1 MITYKKFI
9 EQANIL
15 SEEGFNEVIATLP
28 ETDTDFSYAD
38 FSDTRSKDDLA
49 TILLSEILAK
59 WNYVYAGEVNFNKLS
74 MYLEDVDNLEDLKE
88 IKETFSKWTINNYD
102 ELVGMLKNEEP
113 IKSMD
118 RDELISFIE
127 DRASL
132 IQLRNFAH
140 NL

>member
-1 MITYKKFI
+1 MITYKEFI

-38 FSDTRSKDDLA
+38 FSDTSTKNDLA

-59 WNYVYAGEVNFNKLS
+59 WNYVYPDEVNFDKLS
-74 MYLEDVDNLEDLKE
+74 MYLEDVNNLEDLKE
-88 IKETFSKWTINNYD
+88 IKETFSKWTISNYG
-102 ELVGMLKNEEP
+102 ELVDILKDRGP

-118 RDELISFIE
+118 RDELIDFIS

-140 NL
+140 SL